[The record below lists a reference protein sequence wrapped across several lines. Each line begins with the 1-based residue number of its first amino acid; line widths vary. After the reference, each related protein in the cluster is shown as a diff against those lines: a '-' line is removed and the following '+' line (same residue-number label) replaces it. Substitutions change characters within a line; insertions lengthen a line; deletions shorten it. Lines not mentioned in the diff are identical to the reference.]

1 MKVLAKIAVFFF
13 VFNLLAFA
21 AIICVHGED
30 AKLTASELYVAWQE
44 NGWPEDVGGFYID
57 SGKYVISVVDINDA
71 RINEIKSSISDQDNV
86 DFVNCKYSYNE
97 LETVFAQLDKQVW
110 AAGNVRTLGID
121 IKENYVGIGVSPEE
135 VDEFR
140 QIYGKLY
147 GDRVSVYAQ
156 GPIVAVSNYNFI
168 VIGVCITAILLLI
181 AIAILLVMLK
191 KIKVRKD

>member
-1 MKVLAKIAVFFF
+1 MKVLAKIALFFF

-57 SGKYVISVVDINDA
+57 SGKYVISIVDINDA

-168 VIGVCITAILLLI
+168 VIGVCITVILLLI